1 MSFQDQLGLGLSQ
14 CCPNQLF
21 FSEVVTAMGTM
32 IVGEVA
38 TATDTE
44 AVAMVAATVVAEAD
58 IGVATTTGR

>member
-1 MSFQDQLGLGLSQ
+1 
-14 CCPNQLF
+14 
-21 FSEVVTAMGTM
+21 MGTM